1 MSTLFLIMAEDYN
14 GKGMGNH
21 FRGDQKSAS
30 WKLRAKNQYRDS
42 ISRMYFVFPK
52 GVDTERYFLRLIH
65 TVSRGHTS
73 LTDIRAVRGIQ
84 YATYNDTAITSGL
97 CESDAE

>member
-1 MSTLFLIMAEDYN
+1 MPRQYQPNVFYVPKRSRYRAIFLKTY
-14 GKGMGNH
+14 
-21 FRGDQKSAS
+21 
-30 WKLRAKNQYRDS
+30 S
-42 ISRMYFVFPK
+42 I
-52 GVDTERYFLRLIH
+52 L

-84 YATYNDTAITSGL
+84 CGTYNDTAITLGL